1 MKEIKRNMEDIYP
14 ASPVAVAR
22 NKSTGNVMSSTSTP
36 SKNCSI
42 TAAKNHRHMTAV
54 VDDGDGDPIE
64 CTGKSCK
71 SCTAGVVADCVA
83 LCCCPCAVIDILTL
97 AFFRIPWTMGRKY
110 LGKSKKSEKKK
121 KKNNNNKKKMIQNKK
136 KEEEMEK
143 SYSYRDCVTY
153 ELDSID
159 GRVSTRSVRDEE
171 IVTGN
176 LKKSLGIVI
185 GEEDKNNTS
194 AKFDVEQFWLDLYE
208 QVGHLGFG
216 RVSYTGIPSQGNTG

>member
-1 MKEIKRNMEDIYP
+1 M
-14 ASPVAVAR
+14 
-22 NKSTGNVMSSTSTP
+22 MSSNS
-36 SKNCSI
+36 SRNCP
-42 TAAKNHRHMTAV
+42 TNAAKNHRHVAACG
-54 VDDGDGDPIE
+54 DDEDGDPIE

-83 LCCCPCAVIDILTL
+83 LCCCPCALIDILAL
-97 AFFRIPWTMGRKY
+97 AFFRIPWMLGRKY
-110 LGKSKKSEKKK
+110 LEKSKKSEKKK
-121 KKNNNNKKKMIQNKK
+121 KKKKIQKK

-153 ELDSID
+153 ELDSTD
-159 GRVSTRSVRDEE
+159 GRFSTRSVKDEE

-176 LKKSLGIVI
+176 GKKSMGVVI
-185 GEEDKNNTS
+185 GEEEEEELKDKNNTS
-194 AKFDVEQFWLDLYE
+194 AKFDVEQFWLELYE